1 MSLGNFKTIVETAD
15 KMLTATRARE
25 FTESVRARG
34 SFELAPQPGI
44 ELVLPPPRCL
54 SPPLASPPCLRPPAH
69 QSPPHP
75 GSLTMDSPLPRA
87 APFMPIPWSR
97 RHVVT

>member
-44 ELVLPPPRCL
+44 ELVLPPL
-54 SPPLASPPCLRPPAH
+54 L
-69 QSPPHP
+69 
-75 GSLTMDSPLPRA
+75 PLPLPLPDVYSMFR
-87 APFMPIPWSR
+87 
-97 RHVVT
+97 VTLAISVSSAVGF

>member
-44 ELVLPPPRCL
+44 ELVLPPLLPDHGCVAG
-54 SPPLASPPCLRPPAH
+54 ASA
-69 QSPPHP
+69 
-75 GSLTMDSPLPRA
+75 SLVNGT
-87 APFMPIPWSR
+87 SR
-97 RHVVT
+97 VDGTCRVISLKY

>member
-44 ELVLPPPRCL
+44 ELVLPPLLPLPPPCL
-54 SPPLASPPCLRPPAH
+54 SPLPSPTCSSIPAPPR
-69 QSPPHP
+69 QPHH
-75 GSLTMDSPLPRA
+75 G
-87 APFMPIPWSR
+87 
-97 RHVVT
+97 